1 MPLLGER
8 LAQARSALW
17 THVWHT
23 SVGTVVAL
31 VTGLVVAMFG
41 ASAVTADPTEGLNL
55 PVRLFEVLETLEQAA
70 QKYLDQG

>member
-1 MPLLGER
+1 MR
-8 LAQARSALW
+8 LPADRLRQARSALW

-31 VTGLVVAMFG
+31 VTGLAVAMFG
-41 ASAVTADPTEGLNL
+41 ASAVTADPSEGIDL

-70 QKYLDQG
+70 QKYLDEG